1 VFSLPAYVGAIT
13 IAGITGILTATCA
26 VLYRGSRDSGAT
38 RSAAATTA
46 AGAAILFGV
55 WAVASAVFAHHGGYQ
70 TQLGKQPPWLPI
82 EAMGAIL
89 ALLLLTR
96 IPFVSRALSG
106 PNSVRLLS
114 WPHAFRLAGVALVIS
129 MMLGHLPALF
139 ALPAGLGDMAVAV
152 AEPFV
157 TRRIKAGH
165 GHRAA
170 TWFNIFG
177 ILDLVIA
184 MTLGGLTAYG
194 IVHVSPVNSALS
206 VLPLALI
213 PTVGVPILVVLHI
226 LTLRRLRVRLDLNSA
241 APSSM
246 RVPQVEPRTGT
257 QQVLHFKIL

>member
-1 VFSLPAYVGAIT
+1 
-13 IAGITGILTATCA
+13 
-26 VLYRGSRDSGAT
+26 
-38 RSAAATTA
+38 
-46 AGAAILFGV
+46 LFGA
-55 WAVASAVFAHHGGYQ
+55 WAVASAVFAHHGGYH
-70 TQLGKQPPWLPI
+70 TQVGKQPPWLPI

-139 ALPAGLGDMAVAV
+139 AVPAGLGDMAIGI

-170 TWFNIFG
+170 IRFNIFG

-226 LTLRRLRVRLDLNSA
+226 LTLRRL
-241 APSSM
+241 PSSPD
-246 RVPQVEPRTGT
+246 RQTTSELSGPEIHWRTANETVSG
-257 QQVLHFKIL
+257 